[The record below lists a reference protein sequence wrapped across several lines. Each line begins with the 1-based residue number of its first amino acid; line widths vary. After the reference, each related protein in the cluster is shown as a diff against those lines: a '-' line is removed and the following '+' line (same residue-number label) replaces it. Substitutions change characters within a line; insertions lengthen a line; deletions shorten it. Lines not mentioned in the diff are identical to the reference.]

1 MTPPPDSQDPE
12 LALHWEI
19 RPGIPAV
26 PAARHQRLLQAEP
39 HVDAVAEQAPTIAFV
54 ARMAQACAEVAYGA
68 RPAGQLKRWVHR
80 APLDMLARH
89 GECVVKHPS
98 SREGRFDRTFHVV
111 RGIRVLQVTDSA
123 YETSAVLIGSRRAR
137 AIAMRLEWQGDA
149 WLVTAVQ
156 V

>member
-1 MTPPPDSQDPE
+1 MTPTPEAQDPE

-26 PAARHQRLLQAEP
+26 PAARHQRLLEKEP
-39 HVDAVAEQAPTIAFV
+39 ASEPAPDDAPALAFV

-68 RPAGQLKRWVHR
+68 RPASQLKRWVHR
-80 APLDMLARH
+80 TPLDMLARH
-89 GECVVKHPS
+89 GECVVRHPS
-98 SREGRFDRTFHVV
+98 SRQGTIDRTFHVV
-111 RGIRVLQVTDSA
+111 RGIRVLRVSEGA
-123 YETSAVLIGSRRAR
+123 YETSAVLIGKRRSR
-137 AIAMRLEWQGDA
+137 AIAMRLEWHGDA